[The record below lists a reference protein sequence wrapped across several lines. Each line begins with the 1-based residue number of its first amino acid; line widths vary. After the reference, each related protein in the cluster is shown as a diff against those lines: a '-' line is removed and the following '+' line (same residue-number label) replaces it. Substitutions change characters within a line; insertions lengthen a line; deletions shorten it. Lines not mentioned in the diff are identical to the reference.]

1 MERPN
6 VESVLKM
13 SENNFEFHVYAYR
26 KLNYTEL
33 VSVLKIWM
41 RNERRKKL
49 PKTRLSR
56 FTQRLGCE
64 HLRQYHN
71 LTL

>member
-13 SENNFEFHVYAYR
+13 SENNFEFHDYAYR

-49 PKTRLSR
+49 PKNKIVT
-56 FTQRLGCE
+56 FYTTIGM
-64 HLRQYHN
+64 
-71 LTL
+71 